1 MNAKVREAA
10 FSGDH
15 HYGEKIMSTH
25 IAQLGPAD
33 SIQINTF

>member
-10 FSGDH
+10 FSEDH
-15 HYGEKIMSTH
+15 HYGEEIVSAH

-33 SIQINTF
+33 SIHINTF